1 MGTSKIYHGLKKLV
15 NYLSL
20 TVFDGRENMKN
31 KQLLA
36 EIERIIRRHLGDA
49 EFLRRVYA
57 ALTMLEDTM
66 TQQSRGK
73 QNRR

>member
-1 MGTSKIYHGLKKLV
+1 
-15 NYLSL
+15 
-20 TVFDGRENMKN
+20 MKN

-57 ALTMLEDTM
+57 ALTMLEDNRAEGNRIGGRHETGQGE
-66 TQQSRGK
+66 TERGH
-73 QNRR
+73 

>member
-1 MGTSKIYHGLKKLV
+1 
-15 NYLSL
+15 
-20 TVFDGRENMKN
+20 MKN
-31 KQLLA
+31 KQLFA